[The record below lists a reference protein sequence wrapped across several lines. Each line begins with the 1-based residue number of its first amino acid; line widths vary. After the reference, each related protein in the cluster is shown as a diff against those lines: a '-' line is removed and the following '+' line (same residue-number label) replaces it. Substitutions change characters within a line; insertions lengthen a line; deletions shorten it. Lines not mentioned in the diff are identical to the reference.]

1 MNIQAWLFNENVGFL
16 NLIQKSLEEKTGCL
30 LKFSGDL
37 DDQTCREDL
46 HEVFSGHGE
55 IKWIHFVRGAKEVS
69 NLRQGLKL
77 SVLKFENE

>member
-1 MNIQAWLFNENVGFL
+1 M
-16 NLIQKSLEEKTGCL
+16 
-30 LKFSGDL
+30 KFSGDL

-69 NLRQGLKL
+69 NLTQGLKIC
-77 SVLKFENE
+77 VLKFENEWLNVCSFMLPSKLLSCEIAEYLDN

>member
-1 MNIQAWLFNENVGFL
+1 M
-16 NLIQKSLEEKTGCL
+16 
-30 LKFSGDL
+30 KFSGDL

-69 NLRQGLKL
+69 NLRQGLKVL
-77 SVLKFENE
+77 VLKFENEWLNVCSFMLSDKLLSCEIAEYLEN